1 MKNIS
6 LGIHLQGLNRQSSGI
21 RVWDLTA
28 NAITTGA
35 PTLDNPTATAV
46 QVFLLDT
53 YTGAEAGYSLRKI
66 SSTATNSLRVRRS
79 SDNAETDIGFAADGN
94 LDNAALLAFVGTGGT
109 DNGYVTTWYDQS
121 GNANNATQATA
132 TNQPQIVSAGNII
145 NSNGYQVIKYDGSND
160 NFGTSLTATGTMLM
174 GGSDGS
180 ALYEVAISGSYSF
193 LPSASI
199 TDHPLNESIR
209 VIWGSSLTTAQKTAI
224 ETEVTY
230 TDWDFSDVTSFF
242 YYWRQRSELT
252 DFPLIDASSGTNFYH
267 AWSGCSSLTTFPAL
281 DLSSGTLFYYSWYNC
296 TSLTSFP
303 LLDVSSGTNFDR
315 TWFYC
320 SGLTSFPALNV
331 SSGTNF
337 RGAWGY
343 CSSLTSF
350 PLLDVSNG
358 TYFYQT
364 WQGCSSLTSFPAL
377 NVSSGTNF
385 FYAWYGC
392 SSLQNFPAN
401 MFDSVTA
408 TDFTNAFLITNLTQ
422 TSIDN
427 ILTSIDTAGQSGGTF
442 NQSGGSAPSAVG
454 EAAIDNLR
462 ARGWAVTVTGGY

>member
-1 MKNIS
+1 
-6 LGIHLQGLNRQSSGI
+6 
-21 RVWDLTA
+21 
-28 NAITTGA
+28 
-35 PTLDNPTATAV
+35 
-46 QVFLLDT
+46 
-53 YTGAEAGYSLRKI
+53 
-66 SSTATNSLRVRRS
+66 
-79 SDNAETDIGFAADGN
+79 
-94 LDNAALLAFVGTGGT
+94 LLAFVGTGGT

-132 TNQPQIVSAGNII
+132 ANQPQIVSAGNII
-145 NSNGYQVIKYDGSND
+145 TSNGYQVIRYDGSND

-230 TDWDFSDVTSFF
+230 TDWDFSDVTNFL

-252 DFPLIDASSGTNFYH
+252 DFPLIDTSSGTN
-267 AWSGCSSLTTFPAL
+267 
-281 DLSSGTLFYYSWYNC
+281 
-296 TSLTSFP
+296 
-303 LLDVSSGTNFDR
+303 
-315 TWFYC
+315 
-320 SGLTSFPALNV
+320 
-331 SSGTNF
+331 
-337 RGAWGY
+337 
-343 CSSLTSF
+343 
-350 PLLDVSNG
+350 
-358 TYFYQT
+358 FYQT

-408 TDFTNAFLITNLTQ
+408 TDFTSAFVATNLTQ

-427 ILTSIDTAGQSGGTF
+427 ILTSIDTANTSNGTF
-442 NQSGGSAPSAVG
+442 DQSGGSAPSATG

-462 ARGWAVTVTGGY
+462 ARGWTVTVTGGY